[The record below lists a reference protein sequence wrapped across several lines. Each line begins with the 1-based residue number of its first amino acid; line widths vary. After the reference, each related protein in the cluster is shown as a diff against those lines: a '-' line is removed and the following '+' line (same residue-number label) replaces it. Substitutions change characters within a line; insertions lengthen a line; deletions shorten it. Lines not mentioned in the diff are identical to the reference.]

1 MPEKKD
7 RGKLKKTVFQFS
19 IGLFVSMIII
29 LFSMTGLY
37 KILEFKLLDERFK
50 IRGPIY
56 MDPVISTI
64 DIDAFTLGTE
74 GRIQDWTRDKH
85 YKIIKMVKEM
95 GARMIGFDYYFV
107 ENSSRVLKIEEVEGK
122 DFKSK
127 DDLLSLFHDYDKEM
141 CESIKEAGN
150 VILGQTL
157 NDNEPPKPE
166 QIPEALKKL
175 SDYYIEYPDWE
186 DRKSDV

>member
-1 MPEKKD
+1 MPEKKEA
-7 RGKLKKTVFQFS
+7 GKLKKTVFQFS
-19 IGLFVSMIII
+19 IGLFVSIMII

-50 IRGPIY
+50 IRGSIY

-64 DIDAFTLGTE
+64 DIDAYTLGTE

-107 ENSSRVLKIEEVEGK
+107 ENSSRVLAIEEVEGK

-127 DDLLSLFHDYDKEM
+127 DEFLSSFHDYDREM
-141 CESIKEAGN
+141 CETIKEAGN

-157 NDNEPPKPE
+157 NDNEPPKPLLRR
-166 QIPEALKKL
+166 AG
-175 SDYYIEYPDWE
+175 
-186 DRKSDV
+186 